1 MSDPKVKLLKGN
13 QMPAVDPAEVVWLS
27 ASAGTG
33 KTQVLTAR
41 VLRLLLQD
49 GVSPGQVLCLT
60 FTKAGATE
68 MASRINQVLA
78 SWVRAK
84 PDALARD
91 LQAIGADIGPEAQAR
106 ARTLFAEVLDCPG
119 GGLRIDT
126 IHAFA
131 QWLLAAFPHE
141 AGLLPG
147 VKAMEDRERDLLLRE
162 VLAAL
167 LIEAEASN
175 DAATLGALAQLSI
188 RLGPDAVPGYLLRC
202 AAALEAWTGP
212 GGWQPPMLPRVR
224 QLLGLASDASEAD
237 LAAMCSDD
245 VFDVDGLQ
253 CLLSAY
259 RQWSAA
265 SAETPRATIAMWI
278 AAGPQTRADSVD
290 ALWDALFTQ
299 KGELRNRAN
308 KNLLSF
314 EEHFVLAGE
323 GVCQSLLAVREHAA
337 MLALAKWL
345 APALE
350 LGRKFALA
358 WDEAK
363 ARTGLID
370 FDDQIRTAAKLLG
383 QSDLSEWIRY
393 KLDRR
398 FDHILVDEA
407 QDTNQAQWSI
417 INALTGDFFAG
428 AGQHGDKLRTL
439 FVVGDTKQAI
449 FRFQG
454 TSPENFIAARE
465 RVRTEML
472 GLADN
477 VAALRSNAPLR
488 ELQDLGLGESFR
500 SSQPLLEFV
509 DMAIAAI
516 GPENF
521 GLDDQVVEH
530 QGIVRAGQVT
540 LWQVIG
546 GPSGDEA
553 EPADE
558 GEEGGE
564 GWLDRSDRQLADRIA
579 RQIRAWMDDGFP
591 LVKDGPRRAGPGDV
605 MVLVRKRKELAG
617 LIVARLYAANVPV
630 AGVDRLRLAAPLAV
644 RDLMAALRFAAQPF
658 DDLNLACLLTSPLL
672 GWSQEQLLEFGYRP
686 DKVTLWQH
694 LRDWRGS
701 AVVDAAMEQLLE
713 LLRIA
718 DFDPPQVLLH
728 WLLSG
733 PWAGRRKLVARLG
746 TEANDPIN
754 ELLNAASAF
763 AASEVPSLHMF
774 IRWFD
779 TGEGELKREPGKAG
793 GEVRV
798 MTVHGAKGQEAPIV
812 ILADAAD
819 NPDRSRSSPIAL
831 TDPLSDPQEPR
842 QIPLPPLNKTEKL
855 GPIAKAEAKAEAE
868 ERQEHWR
875 LLYVAMTRAEE
886 ALFIAGSL
894 GSQDKVPAPDSWYA
908 RLQGLF
914 LDEEWIADPLWEARL
929 EHGER
934 PPLVPPAPKTVDDQ
948 LPLPPPW
955 LHREVAPEPRPPRP
969 LAPSGLGEDSA
980 ADPPWPPGAG
990 LAAARRGVLLHKL
1003 LERLPEVAPAE
1014 RKAAA
1019 LAWLARAGG
1028 EFDAPA
1034 RAEMAAAAVAVLDN
1048 KAWAE
1053 LFSDRA
1059 LAEVPIAATV
1069 GEQVIAG
1076 TIDRLLVGPTRIL
1089 LVDFK
1094 SARRPPASLDEV
1106 PVAILRQLAAYAAA
1120 LEVTYPGRAV
1130 QAALLYTQVPMLLE
1144 LPAALLAAHKPAL
1157 ASAQ

>member
-1 MSDPKVKLLKGN
+1 MSGHKVWPLTKE
-13 QMPAVDPAEVVWLS
+13 QRPAVDPGEVVWLS

-33 KTQVLTAR
+33 KTQVLSAR

-68 MASRINQVLA
+68 MAGRINQVLA
-78 SWVRAK
+78 SWVRAR

-91 LQAIGADIGPEAQAR
+91 LQAIGADIGPQTQAR

-141 AGLLPG
+141 AGLIPG

-167 LIEAEASN
+167 LVAAEASN

-224 QLLGLASDASEAD
+224 QLLGLASDASPAD
-237 LAAMCSDD
+237 LAALCSDD
-245 VFDVDGLQ
+245 QFDVDALQ
-253 CLLSAY
+253 CCLSAY
-259 RQWSAA
+259 QQWNTKTGQEGRLIIAAWLAA
-265 SAETPRATIAMWI
+265 SAEQRAESLPGLHT
-278 AAGPQTRADSVD
+278 V
-290 ALWDALFTQ
+290 LFTQ
-299 KGELRNRAN
+299 KDTVRNQASFE
-308 KNLLSF
+308 KF
-314 EEHFVLAGE
+314 EEHFGHAAEAVLA
-323 GVCQSLLAVREHAA
+323 CSLAVRAHAA
-337 MLALAKWL
+337 MLALAEWL

-363 ARTGLID
+363 ARAGLID

-407 QDTNQAQWSI
+407 QDTNQAQWAI
-417 INALTGDFFAG
+417 IDALTGDFFAG
-428 AGQHGDKLRTL
+428 AGQHADKLRTL
-439 FVVGDTKQAI
+439 FVVGDYKQAI

-454 TSPENFIAARE
+454 TSPENFEKARQRVKSAMAGLAENVVALRANLAARE
-465 RVRTEML
+465 
-472 GLADN
+472 
-477 VAALRSNAPLR
+477 
-488 ELQDLGLGESFR
+488 LQELGLGTSFR
-500 SSQPLLEFV
+500 SSWQLLEFV
-509 DMAIAAI
+509 DKAVAQI

-521 GLDDQVVEH
+521 GLTDAKVEH
-530 QGIVRAGQVT
+530 QGEDRPGQVT
-540 LWQVIG
+540 LWRVIG
-546 GPSGDEA
+546 AASDAEA
-553 EPADE
+553 EPTDEDDE
-558 GEEGGE
+558 GKE
-564 GWLDRSDRQLADRIA
+564 GWLDRSDRKLADHIA
-579 RQIRAWMDDGFP
+579 RQIRVWQDEGYP
-591 LVKDGPRRAGPGDV
+591 LIKGGARRAGPGDV

-617 LIVARLYAANVPV
+617 LIVARLHAAGVAV

-686 DKVTLWQH
+686 ERVTLWQH
-694 LRDWRGS
+694 LRGQRGS
-701 AVVDAAMEQLLE
+701 AVVDAAMAQLLE

-718 DFDPPQVLLH
+718 DYDSPQALLY
-728 WLLSG
+728 WLLTG
-733 PWAGRRKLVARLG
+733 PWQGRRKLVARLG
-746 TEANDPIN
+746 GEANDPID
-754 ELLNAASAF
+754 ELLNAASMF
-763 AASEVPSLHMF
+763 AASEVPSLHTF

-779 TGEGELKREPGKAG
+779 AGEGELKREAGKAG
-793 GEVRV
+793 TAVRV
-798 MTVHGAKGQEAPIV
+798 MTVHGAKGLQAPIV

-819 NPDRSRSSPIAL
+819 NPHKSRPSPITLA
-831 TDPLSDPQEPR
+831 DPLSDPQEPR
-842 QIPLPPLNKTEKL
+842 LIPLPALRSGEKV
-855 GPIAKAEAKAEAE
+855 GRIAEAE
-868 ERQEHWR
+868 ARTKAEELQEHWR
-875 LLYVAMTRAEE
+875 LMYVAMTRAEE
-886 ALFIAGSL
+886 ALFVAGAL
-894 GSQDKVPAPDSWYA
+894 GPREQAPAPDSWYA

-934 PPLVPPAPKTVDDQ
+934 PPPVLLDASAVIEQ
-948 LPLPPPW
+948 LPLLPPW
-955 LHREVAPEPRPPRP
+955 IERAVAAEPRPPRP
-969 LAPSGLGEDSA
+969 LAPSGLGEDNA

-990 LAAARRGVLLHKL
+990 LAAARRGVLLHRL
-1003 LERLPEVAPAE
+1003 LERLPEVAAAT
-1014 RKAAA
+1014 RKTAA

-1028 EFDAPA
+1028 EFDALA

-1076 TIDRLLVGPTRIL
+1076 TIDRLLIGPERIL

-1094 SARRPPASLDEV
+1094 SARRPPASLDAV
-1106 PVAILRQLAAYAAA
+1106 PVAILRQMAAYAAA

-1144 LPAALLAAHKPAL
+1144 VPAALLAAHKPAL
-1157 ASAQ
+1157 AGAQ